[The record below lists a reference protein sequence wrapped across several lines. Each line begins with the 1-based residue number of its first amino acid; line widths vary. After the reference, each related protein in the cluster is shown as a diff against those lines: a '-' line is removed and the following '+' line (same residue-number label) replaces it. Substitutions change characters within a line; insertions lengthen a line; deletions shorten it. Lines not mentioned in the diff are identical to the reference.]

1 MTDDDVKREFFERV
15 IGKAQTQREA
25 FTNAVIE
32 QIGAEFSIPTELH
45 DQIGL
50 FLEVGANAFYF
61 EARRAGL
68 DFDRARQELRSLE
81 RSARATESALQ
92 NLFADT
98 QDVLAQ
104 AGIARGLNG
113 FHVPRV
119 SQHEGVQVLN
129 YAVAGDEETRQISL
143 SEVEA
148 ILAAL
153 GNCAVDAKPLARAS
167 RMGRPEHEALYD
179 LFIFAHLVWDTLLH
193 RAFKLDWATN
203 GDPIT
208 DAARFSV
215 RIAHIVEP
223 SLTLKQIATS
233 ARKVREKSISFRN
246 LEEVPKVIEHYRKQ
260 FE

>member
-1 MTDDDVKREFFERV
+1 MIDEDAKREFFKRV
-15 IGKAQTQREA
+15 IGKAQSQREA

-32 QIGAEFSIPTELH
+32 QIGAEFSIPTELK
-45 DQIGL
+45 DQVGL
-50 FLEVGANAFYF
+50 FLEVGANAFFF
-61 EARRAGL
+61 ETRRAGL

-81 RSARATESALQ
+81 RSVRATEKALQ
-92 NLFADT
+92 NLSADT
-98 QDVLAQ
+98 KDVLAQ

-113 FHVPRV
+113 FHIPRV
-119 SQHEGVQVLN
+119 SEHEGVQVLN
-129 YAVAGDEETRQISL
+129 YTVAGDQETRRITL
-143 SEVEA
+143 SEIEA

-153 GNCAVDAKPLARAS
+153 GQCAVDAKPLARAS

-179 LFIFAHLVWDTLLH
+179 LFIFAFLVWDTLLQ

-215 RIAHIVEP
+215 RIAHVVEP
-223 SLTLKQIATS
+223 SLTLQQIATS
-233 ARKVREKSISFRN
+233 ARKVREKSMSFRN
-246 LEEVPKVIEHYRKQ
+246 LEEVPEVVEHYRKQ